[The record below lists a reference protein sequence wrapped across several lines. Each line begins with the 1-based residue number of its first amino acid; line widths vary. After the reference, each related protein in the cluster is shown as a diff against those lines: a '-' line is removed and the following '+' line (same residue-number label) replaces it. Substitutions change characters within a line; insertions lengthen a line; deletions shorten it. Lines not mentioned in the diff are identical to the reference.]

1 MANNSLILKKSE
13 INLLRFSSHIKNNES
28 EKIVEAIFSNK
39 DIHVNQCSPD
49 IENEIKTKKNEWLAI
64 SSNEWQ
70 PRKDKPIITNP
81 SNDRTK
87 WTRCSL
93 CNTANKLE
101 FYVVNK
107 ITKETINIGGTCST
121 NVVTG
126 EMNEL
131 SKLIKNEIAG
141 SRYVNILSE
150 IPELRAVVFSPKQFI
165 NDLTYE
171 LPNLLEMNY
180 QKDSSNVLKSL
191 KKYLNDTGNEAVSKE
206 RLIKNLGIFD
216 NTKNEINQFQ
226 NNAKN
231 NKWSLSHEIKKS
243 FQSQPNSDS
252 IVSNIK
258 FNNGRIN
265 KKIAQKINSVDF
277 LRKYIKEAFNNNN
290 RTLPVKIRKCS
301 VGVIHFQYTNEF
313 DSSYKFSIDSQI
325 FIDTFGRIIFDNID
339 QPKRDLAKFFIE
351 NSNIISLSNI
361 ETKNNLLSSV
371 KYSISDTKKY
381 LVYDLYGSFSEKL
394 DEWHY
399 SKFELLIN
407 NWTVYREHESE
418 LLYLF
423 RGEKKLIS
431 ASLIMLFQM
440 RYIQER
446 TLSNLMKEAE
456 RISAKVLFNEIR
468 SEVYK

>member
-1 MANNSLILKKSE
+1 M
-13 INLLRFSSHIKNNES
+13 
-28 EKIVEAIFSNK
+28 
-39 DIHVNQCSPD
+39 
-49 IENEIKTKKNEWLAI
+49 
-64 SSNEWQ
+64 
-70 PRKDKPIITNP
+70 
-81 SNDRTK
+81 
-87 WTRCSL
+87 

-265 KKIAQKINSVDF
+265 KKIAQK
-277 LRKYIKEAFNNNN
+277 
-290 RTLPVKIRKCS
+290 
-301 VGVIHFQYTNEF
+301 
-313 DSSYKFSIDSQI
+313 
-325 FIDTFGRIIFDNID
+325 
-339 QPKRDLAKFFIE
+339 
-351 NSNIISLSNI
+351 
-361 ETKNNLLSSV
+361 
-371 KYSISDTKKY
+371 
-381 LVYDLYGSFSEKL
+381 
-394 DEWHY
+394 
-399 SKFELLIN
+399 
-407 NWTVYREHESE
+407 
-418 LLYLF
+418 
-423 RGEKKLIS
+423 
-431 ASLIMLFQM
+431 
-440 RYIQER
+440 
-446 TLSNLMKEAE
+446 
-456 RISAKVLFNEIR
+456 
-468 SEVYK
+468 